1 MLTRFIFHLGFLIMY
16 AAQEFT
22 VGQRWL
28 SNTEAD
34 LGLGVVVATD
44 HRTIDMLFPAV
55 KEDRTYAIAQ
65 APITR
70 LILSEGELA
79 LHSDGWDLKITS
91 VVLQDGLYIY
101 SGVRTDNAEKAS
113 IIEVSLDHNVK
124 LNQPEKRLFS
134 GQLDSPKWFDIRHEC
149 LQKQY
154 EHATSGAVGLVGA
167 RVELIPHQL
176 HIANEVGGRFAP
188 RVLLAD
194 EVGLGKTIEAGL
206 ILHQQ
211 LLTGKAKRVLIIV
224 PSSLVHQW
232 LVEML
237 RRVNLPFSVFDEERM
252 EAMAE
257 SGDNPFEQEQLVLC
271 SIDFIKQEKVLE
283 KATRAAWDIMIV
295 DEAHHLQWSPEHVSE
310 EYSAVEQLCQNSKG
324 VLLLTATPDQLGHES
339 HFARLRLLDS
349 ARFYDY
355 QQFLEEETHYGELAE
370 AVAPLIDNA
379 HMDQAQI
386 DKLNAVVKNEEITD
400 AMLASG
406 EKRNTL
412 LTKLIDQHGTG
423 RLLFRNSRAS
433 IKGFPERLAMP
444 APLKLP
450 KEYAVSMSLEEDVV
464 LSLHPERAPL
474 VNDNW
479 TKYDPRV
486 AWLVDLL
493 EKNKGEKVLVICAY
507 ASTALQLAEY
517 LRQKTAIRHTVFHE
531 GMSIIERDKAAH
543 FFATKEQGAQVL
555 LCSEIGSEG
564 RNFQFSRHLVLFDL
578 PMVPDLLEQRIG
590 RLDRIGQKF
599 DINLHIPYFE
609 NTAQEVLFDWYQDGL
624 GAFESTCPVG
634 SDVFKQLQSDLM
646 SALKNPEDTE
656 LKLDI
661 IGQTKALTKDLKQK
675 IEQGRDKLLE
685 LNASGFGR
693 IDDLLDKIIAAE
705 NPVGLLNFM
714 SRLFDA
720 LGVTQEEKDDHSYIL
735 RPTEQLVHQIPGLTE
750 DGLEV
755 TYQRNSAT
763 KFEQLQFLSWDS
775 EIVSHCLESV
785 ITDVLGKSSIAFT
798 KDPTLPTGAFWI
810 ETTSVL
816 SASAEASLQ
825 LYRFLPPTPVRLCLD
840 AKNQPVEI
848 EFEQLFKVKRK
859 IAIQLLQALADQ
871 ITAGVE
877 ASLKLGH
884 TDLAEQ
890 QSVALNTMQS
900 ELSGEIAR
908 LRSLQKTNPSIRDE
922 EINFIEEQMAK
933 LTNIITN
940 AEPYLDSLRVVVNNP

>member
-1 MLTRFIFHLGFLIMY
+1 MN

-34 LGLGVVVATD
+34 LGLGVVMAAD
-44 HRTIDMLFPAV
+44 NRTINMLFPAV
-55 KEDRTYAIAQ
+55 KEDRTYAIAH

-70 LILSEGELA
+70 LILSEGEKA
-79 LHSDGWDLKITS
+79 LHSDGWELKIDN
-91 VVLQDGLYIY
+91 VQMQDGLYMY
-101 SGVRTDNAEKAS
+101 SGLRIDNGEQAT

-176 HIANEVGGRFAP
+176 HIANEVGSRYAP

-211 LLTGKAKRVLIIV
+211 ILTGKAKRALIVV
-224 PSSLVHQW
+224 PSSLLHQW

-237 RRVNLPFSVFDEERM
+237 RRVDLAFSVFDEERM

-257 SGDNPFEQEQLVLC
+257 SGENPFEQEQLVLC

-283 KATRAAWDIMIV
+283 KATSVDWDIMIV
-295 DEAHHLQWSPEHVSE
+295 DEAHHLHWSNEHVSE
-310 EYSAVEQLCQNSKG
+310 EYSAIEQLCKISKG

-349 ARFYDY
+349 ARFHDY
-355 QQFLEEETHYGELAE
+355 QQFLEEESHYGELAE
-370 AVAPLIDNA
+370 AVAPLIDNS
-379 HMDQAQI
+379 HMTQAQI
-386 DKLNAVVKNEEITD
+386 DKLNAVVPDEEISD
-400 AMLASG
+400 EILASG
-406 EKRNTL
+406 EKRHAL
-412 LTKLIDQHGTG
+412 LTQLIDQHGTG

-433 IKGFPERLAMP
+433 IDGFPDRIALP
-444 APLKLP
+444 APQKLP
-450 KEYAVSMSLEEDVV
+450 KEYAVSLSLEEDVV

-486 AWLVDLL
+486 TWLVDLL
-493 EKNKGEKVLVICAY
+493 ETNKNEKVLVICAY

-517 LRQKTAIRHTVFHE
+517 LRQKTAIRHSVFHE
-531 GMSIIERDKAAH
+531 GMSIVERDKAAH
-543 FFATKEQGAQVL
+543 FFATNEQGAQVL

-609 NTAQEVLFDWYQDGL
+609 NTAQEVLFEWYQDGL

-634 SDVFKQLQSDLM
+634 SDVFKQLESDLFA
-646 SALKNPEDTE
+646 ALKNPEDIE
-656 LKLDI
+656 LKLDVI
-661 IGQTKALTKDLKQK
+661 SQTTALTKELKQK

-685 LNASGFGR
+685 MNASGFGR
-693 IDDLLDKIIAAE
+693 IDDLLDTIVAAE
-705 NPVGLLNFM
+705 NPVGLLKFM

-720 LGVTQEEKDDHSYIL
+720 LGVNQEEKDDYSFIL
-735 RPTEQLVHQIPGLTE
+735 RPTEQLIHQLPGLTE

-755 TYQRNSAT
+755 TYQRNTAT
-763 KFEQLQFLSWDS
+763 KFEQLQFISWDS

-785 ITDVLGKSSIAFT
+785 TTDVLGKSSIAFA
-798 KDPTLPTGAFWI
+798 KDPNLPTGAFWI

-816 SASAEASLQ
+816 SASAETSLQ
-825 LYRFLPPTPVRLCLD
+825 LYRFLPPTPVRMCVD
-840 AKNQPVEI
+840 SKNQPSDI
-848 EFEQLFKVKRK
+848 EFDQLFKVKRK
-859 IAIQLLQALADQ
+859 VALQLLQALADQ
-871 ITAGVE
+871 ITSGIE
-877 ASLKLGH
+877 KSLILGH
-884 TDLAEQ
+884 ADLAEQ
-890 QSVALNTMQS
+890 QDIALANMQA
-900 ELSGEIAR
+900 ELGAEISR
-908 LRSLQKTNPSIRDE
+908 LRSLQKANPSIRDE
-922 EINFIEEQMAK
+922 EIEFIETQKAT
-933 LTNIITN
+933 LTDIISN

>member
-1 MLTRFIFHLGFLIMY
+1 MN

-34 LGLGVVVATD
+34 LGLGVVMAAGN
-44 HRTIDMLFPAV
+44 RTINMLFPAV
-55 KEDRTYAIAQ
+55 KEDRTYAIAH

-70 LILSEGELA
+70 LILSEGEKA
-79 LHSDGWDLKITS
+79 LHSDGWELKIDN
-91 VVLQDGLYIY
+91 VQMQDGLYMY
-101 SGVRTDNAEKAS
+101 SGLRIDNGEQAT

-176 HIANEVGGRFAP
+176 HIANEVGSRYAP

-211 LLTGKAKRVLIIV
+211 LLTGKAKRALIVV
-224 PSSLVHQW
+224 PSSLLHQW

-237 RRVNLPFSVFDEERM
+237 RRVDLAFSVFDEERM

-257 SGDNPFEQEQLVLC
+257 GGENPFEQEQLVLC

-283 KATRAAWDIMIV
+283 KATSVDWDIMIV
-295 DEAHHLQWSPEHVSE
+295 DEAHHLHWSSEHVSE
-310 EYSAVEQLCQNSKG
+310 EYAAIEQLCKISKG

-349 ARFYDY
+349 ARFHDY
-355 QQFLEEETHYGELAE
+355 QQFLEEESHYGQLAE
-370 AVAPLIDNA
+370 AVAPLIDNS
-379 HMDQAQI
+379 HMDQLQI
-386 DKLNAVVKNEEITD
+386 DKLNAVVPDEEISD
-400 AMLASG
+400 EMLASG
-406 EKRNTL
+406 EKRHAL
-412 LTKLIDQHGTG
+412 LTQLIDQHGTG

-433 IKGFPERLAMP
+433 IDGFPDRIALP
-444 APLKLP
+444 APQKLP
-450 KEYAVSMSLEEDVV
+450 KEYAVSLSLEEDVV

-486 AWLVDLL
+486 TWLVDLL
-493 EKNKGEKVLVICAY
+493 ETNKNEKVLVICAY

-517 LRQKTAIRHTVFHE
+517 LRQKTAIRHSVFHE
-531 GMSIIERDKAAH
+531 GMSIVERDKAAH
-543 FFATKEQGAQVL
+543 FFATNEQGAQVL

-609 NTAQEVLFDWYQDGL
+609 NTAQEVLFEWYQDGL

-634 SDVFKQLQSDLM
+634 SDVFKQLESDLFA
-646 SALKNPEDTE
+646 ALKNPEDIE
-656 LKLDI
+656 LKLDVI
-661 IGQTKALTKDLKQK
+661 SQTTALTKELKQK

-693 IDDLLDKIIAAE
+693 IDDLLDTIVAAE
-705 NPVGLLNFM
+705 NPVGLLKFM

-720 LGVTQEEKDDHSYIL
+720 LGVNQEEKDDYSFIL
-735 RPTEQLVHQIPGLTE
+735 RPTEQLVHQLPGLTE

-755 TYQRNSAT
+755 TYQRNTAT
-763 KFEQLQFLSWDS
+763 KFEQLQFISWDS

-785 ITDVLGKSSIAFT
+785 TTDVLGKSSIAFA
-798 KDPTLPTGAFWI
+798 KDPNLPTGAFWI

-816 SASAEASLQ
+816 SASAETSLQ
-825 LYRFLPPTPVRLCLD
+825 LYRFLPPTPVRICVD
-840 AKNQPVEI
+840 SKNQPSDI
-848 EFEQLFKVKRK
+848 EFDQLFKVKRK
-859 IAIQLLQALADQ
+859 VALQLLQALADQ
-871 ITAGVE
+871 ITSGIE
-877 ASLKLGH
+877 KSLALGH
-884 TDLAEQ
+884 ADLAEQ
-890 QSVALNTMQS
+890 QDIALANMQA
-900 ELSGEIAR
+900 ELGAEISR
-908 LRSLQKTNPSIRDE
+908 LRSLQKANPSIRDE
-922 EINFIEEQMAK
+922 EIQFIETQKAT
-933 LTNIITN
+933 LTDIISN

>member
-1 MLTRFIFHLGFLIMY
+1 MN

-34 LGLGVVVATD
+34 LGLGVVMAAD
-44 HRTIDMLFPAV
+44 NRTINMLFPAV
-55 KEDRTYAIAQ
+55 KEDRTYAIAH

-70 LILSEGELA
+70 LILSEGEKA
-79 LHSDGWDLKITS
+79 LHSDGWELKIDN
-91 VVLQDGLYIY
+91 VQMQDGLYMY
-101 SGVRTDNAEKAS
+101 SGLRIDNGEQAT

-176 HIANEVGGRFAP
+176 HIANEVGSRYAP

-211 LLTGKAKRVLIIV
+211 ILTGKAKRALIVV
-224 PSSLVHQW
+224 PSSLLHQW

-237 RRVNLPFSVFDEERM
+237 RRVDLAFSVFDEERM

-257 SGDNPFEQEQLVLC
+257 SGENPFEQEQLVLC

-283 KATRAAWDIMIV
+283 KATSVDWDIMIV
-295 DEAHHLQWSPEHVSE
+295 DEAHHLHWSNEHVSE
-310 EYSAVEQLCQNSKG
+310 EYSAIEQLCKISKG

-349 ARFYDY
+349 ARFHDY
-355 QQFLEEETHYGELAE
+355 QQFLEEESHYGELAE
-370 AVAPLIDNA
+370 AVAPLIDNS
-379 HMDQAQI
+379 HMTQAQI
-386 DKLNAVVKNEEITD
+386 DKLNAVVPDEEISD
-400 AMLASG
+400 EILASG
-406 EKRNTL
+406 EKRHAL
-412 LTKLIDQHGTG
+412 LTQLIDQHGTG

-433 IKGFPERLAMP
+433 IDGFPDRIALP
-444 APLKLP
+444 APQKLP
-450 KEYAVSMSLEEDVV
+450 KEYAVSLSLEEDVV

-486 AWLVDLL
+486 TWLVDLL
-493 EKNKGEKVLVICAY
+493 ETNKNEKVLVICAY

-517 LRQKTAIRHTVFHE
+517 LRQKTAIRHSVFHE
-531 GMSIIERDKAAH
+531 GMSIVERDKAAH
-543 FFATKEQGAQVL
+543 FFATNEQGAQVL

-609 NTAQEVLFDWYQDGL
+609 NTAQEVLFEWYQDGL

-634 SDVFKQLQSDLM
+634 SDVFKQLESDLFA
-646 SALKNPEDTE
+646 ALKNPEDIE
-656 LKLDI
+656 LKLDVI
-661 IGQTKALTKDLKQK
+661 SQTTALTKELKQK

-685 LNASGFGR
+685 MNASGFGR
-693 IDDLLDKIIAAE
+693 IDDLLDTIVAAE
-705 NPVGLLNFM
+705 NPVGLLKFM

-720 LGVTQEEKDDHSYIL
+720 LGVNQEEKDDYSFIL
-735 RPTEQLVHQIPGLTE
+735 RPTEQLIHQLPGLTE

-755 TYQRNSAT
+755 TYQRNTAT
-763 KFEQLQFLSWDS
+763 KFEQLQFISWDS
-775 EIVSHCLESV
+775 DIVSHCLESV
-785 ITDVLGKSSIAFT
+785 TTDVLGKSSIAFA
-798 KDPTLPTGAFWI
+798 KDPNLPTGAFWI

-816 SASAEASLQ
+816 SASAETSLQ
-825 LYRFLPPTPVRLCLD
+825 LYRFLPPTPVRMCVD
-840 AKNQPVEI
+840 SKNQPSDI
-848 EFEQLFKVKRK
+848 EFDQLFKVKRK
-859 IAIQLLQALADQ
+859 VALQLLQALADQ
-871 ITAGVE
+871 ITSGIE
-877 ASLKLGH
+877 KSLILGH
-884 TDLAEQ
+884 ADLAEQ
-890 QSVALNTMQS
+890 QDIALANMQA
-900 ELSGEIAR
+900 ELGAEISR
-908 LRSLQKTNPSIRDE
+908 LRSLQKANPSIRDE
-922 EINFIEEQMAK
+922 EIEFIETQKAT
-933 LTNIITN
+933 LTDIISN

>member
-1 MLTRFIFHLGFLIMY
+1 
-16 AAQEFT
+16 
-22 VGQRWL
+22 
-28 SNTEAD
+28 
-34 LGLGVVVATD
+34 
-44 HRTIDMLFPAV
+44 
-55 KEDRTYAIAQ
+55 
-65 APITR
+65 
-70 LILSEGELA
+70 
-79 LHSDGWDLKITS
+79 
-91 VVLQDGLYIY
+91 
-101 SGVRTDNAEKAS
+101 
-113 IIEVSLDHNVK
+113 
-124 LNQPEKRLFS
+124 
-134 GQLDSPKWFDIRHEC
+134 
-149 LQKQY
+149 
-154 EHATSGAVGLVGA
+154 
-167 RVELIPHQL
+167 
-176 HIANEVGGRFAP
+176 
-188 RVLLAD
+188 
-194 EVGLGKTIEAGL
+194 
-206 ILHQQ
+206 
-211 LLTGKAKRVLIIV
+211 
-224 PSSLVHQW
+224 
-232 LVEML
+232 
-237 RRVNLPFSVFDEERM
+237 
-252 EAMAE
+252 
-257 SGDNPFEQEQLVLC
+257 VLC

-283 KATRAAWDIMIV
+283 KATQADWDIMIV
-295 DEAHHLQWSPEHVSE
+295 DEAHHLQWSAEHVSE
-310 EYSAVEQLCQNSKG
+310 EYSAIEQLCQISKG

-355 QQFLEEETHYGELAE
+355 QQFLEEETHFGELAE

-379 HMDQAQI
+379 HMNQAQI
-386 DKLNAVVKNEEITD
+386 DKLNEVVKDEEITD

-406 EKRNTL
+406 EQRHIL

-486 AWLVDLL
+486 SWLVDLL
-493 EKNKGEKVLVICAY
+493 VTNKDEKVLVICAY

-543 FFATKEQGAQVL
+543 FFATNEQGAQVL

-624 GAFESTCPVG
+624 GAFASTCPVG

-661 IGQTKALTKDLKQK
+661 IGQTKALTTDLKQK
-675 IEQGRDKLLE
+675 VEKGRDKLLE

-693 IDDLLDKIIAAE
+693 IDGLLDKIIAAE

-714 SRLFDA
+714 SRLFDV

-735 RPTEQLVHQIPGLTE
+735 RPTEQLIHQIPGLTE

-840 AKNQPVEI
+840 AKNQPVEM
-848 EFEQLFKVKRK
+848 EFGQLFKVKRK
-859 IAIQLLQALADQ
+859 IAIQLLQALADP

-877 ASLKLGH
+877 ASLKVGH
-884 TDLAEQ
+884 ADLIEQ
-890 QSVALNTMQS
+890 QSVALNAMQS

-922 EINFIEEQMAK
+922 EVNFIETQMAT
-933 LTNIITN
+933 LTHIITN

>member
-1 MLTRFIFHLGFLIMY
+1 MN

-34 LGLGVVVATD
+34 LGLGVVMAAD
-44 HRTIDMLFPAV
+44 NRTINMLFPAV
-55 KEDRTYAIAQ
+55 KEDRTYAIAH

-70 LILSEGELA
+70 LILSEGEKA
-79 LHSDGWDLKITS
+79 LHSDGWELKITS
-91 VVLQDGLYIY
+91 VTNQDGLYIY
-101 SGVRTDNAEKAS
+101 TGVRTDNGEGAT

-176 HIANEVGGRFAP
+176 HIANEVGSRYAP

-211 LLTGKAKRVLIIV
+211 LLTGKAKRVLITV

-237 RRVNLPFSVFDEERM
+237 RRVNLSFSVFDEDRM

-283 KATRAAWDIMIV
+283 KASAVDWDILIV
-295 DEAHHLQWSPEHVSE
+295 DEAHHLHWSAQSVSE
-310 EYSAVEQLCQNSKG
+310 EYSAVEQLCAISKG

-349 ARFYDY
+349 ARFHDY
-355 QQFLEEETHYGELAE
+355 QAFLEEETHYGELAE
-370 AVAPLIDNA
+370 AVAPLIDNS
-379 HMDQAQI
+379 HMSQAQV
-386 DKLNAVVKNEEITD
+386 DALNAVVPDEDITD
-400 AMLASG
+400 AMLSSG
-406 EKRNTL
+406 DQRHAL

-433 IKGFPERLAMP
+433 IEGFPQRIAIP

-486 AWLVDLL
+486 DWLVDLL
-493 EKNKGEKVLVICAY
+493 ETNKDEKVLVICAY
-507 ASTALQLAEY
+507 ASTALQMAEY
-517 LRQKTAIRHTVFHE
+517 LRQKTSIRHTVFHE

-543 FFATKEQGAQVL
+543 FFATNEQGAQVL

-599 DINLHIPYFE
+599 DINLHIPFFE
-609 NTAQEVLFDWYQDGL
+609 NTAQEVLFDWYHDGL

-634 SDVFKQLQSDLM
+634 SDVFKQLESDLM

-661 IGQTKALTKDLKQK
+661 IGQTRSLTKELKQK

-693 IDDLLDKIIAAE
+693 IDELLDKIVATE
-705 NPVGLLNFM
+705 NPVGLLKFM

-720 LGVTQEEKDDHSYIL
+720 LGVTQEEKDDYSFIL

-755 TYQRNSAT
+755 TYQRSNAT

-785 ITDVLGKSSIAFT
+785 TTDVLGKSSIAFA

-810 ETTSVL
+810 ETTLVL

-840 AKNQPVEI
+840 AKNQAVDVE
-848 EFEQLFKVKRK
+848 FDQLFKVKRK
-859 IAIQLLQALADQ
+859 IALQLLQALADP
-871 ITAGVE
+871 ITVGIE
-877 ASLKLGH
+877 QSLALGH
-884 TDLAEQ
+884 ASLAEQ
-890 QSVALNTMQS
+890 KSIALDQMQVQ
-900 ELSGEIAR
+900 LSAEIQR
-908 LRSLQKTNPSIRDE
+908 LRALQKTNPSIRDE
-922 EINFIEEQMAK
+922 EIEFIEAQKAS
-933 LTNIITN
+933 LTDIITH

>member
-1 MLTRFIFHLGFLIMY
+1 MNET
-16 AAQEFT
+16 QEFT

-34 LGLGVVVATD
+34 LGLGVVMAAD
-44 HRTIDMLFPAV
+44 NRTIDMLFPAV
-55 KEDRTYAIAQ
+55 KEDRTYAIAH

-70 LILSEGELA
+70 LILSEGEKA
-79 LHSDGWDLKITS
+79 LHCDGWDLKIS
-91 VVLQDGLYIY
+91 DVLLQDGLYTY
-101 SGVRTDNAEKAS
+101 SGIRTDNGEQAT
-113 IIEVSLDHNVK
+113 IIEISLDHNVK

-134 GQLDSPKWFDIRHEC
+134 GQFDSPSWFDIRHEC

-176 HIANEVGGRFAP
+176 HIANEVGSRYAP

-211 LLTGKAKRVLIIV
+211 ILTGKAKRVLIVV

-237 RRVNLPFSVFDEERM
+237 RRVNLAFSIFDEERM
-252 EAMAE
+252 DATAE
-257 SGDNPFEQEQLVLC
+257 SDENPFEQEQLVLC

-283 KATRAAWDIMIV
+283 KATAVDWDIMIV
-295 DEAHHLQWSPEHVSE
+295 DEAHHLHWSNSHVSE
-310 EYSAVEQLCQNSKG
+310 QYSAIEKLCGISKG

-349 ARFYDY
+349 ARFHDY
-355 QQFLEEETHYGELAE
+355 QQFLDEESHYGELAE
-370 AVAPLIDNA
+370 AVSPLINNS
-379 HMDQAQI
+379 HMNQAQI
-386 DKLNAVVKNEEITD
+386 DKLKAVVPNQEISD
-400 AMLASG
+400 EILASG
-406 EKRNTL
+406 EKRHML
-412 LTKLIDQHGTG
+412 LTQLIDEHGTG
-423 RLLFRNSRAS
+423 RLLFRNSRKS
-433 IKGFPERLAMP
+433 IKGFPERIALP
-444 APLKLP
+444 VPLKLP
-450 KEYAVSMSLEEDVV
+450 KEYAVSLSLEEDLVI
-464 LSLHPERAPL
+464 SLHPERAPL
-474 VNDNW
+474 VNDGW
-479 TKYDPRV
+479 TKFDPRV
-486 AWLVDLL
+486 IWLVDLL
-493 EKNKGEKVLVICAY
+493 ETNKNEKVLVICAY

-517 LRQKTAIRHTVFHE
+517 LRQKTAIRHSVFHE
-531 GMSIIERDKAAH
+531 GMSIVERDKAAH
-543 FFATKEQGAQVL
+543 FFATSEQGAQVL

-624 GAFESTCPVG
+624 NAFESTCPVG
-634 SDVFKQLQSDLM
+634 SDVFKQLESDLM
-646 SALKNPEDTE
+646 AALRNPEDIE
-656 LKLDI
+656 LKLDVI
-661 IGQTKALTKDLKQK
+661 LQTSALTKDLKHK
-675 IEQGRDKLLE
+675 VEQGRDKLLE

-693 IDDLLDKIIAAE
+693 INDLLDKIVAAE
-705 NPVGLLNFM
+705 NPVGLFKFM

-720 LGVTQEEKDDHSYIL
+720 LGVNQEEKDDNSFIL
-735 RPTEQLVHQIPGLTE
+735 RPTEHLVHQLPGLSE

-755 TYQRNSAT
+755 TYQRNTAT
-763 KFEQLQFLSWDS
+763 KFEQIEFLSWDN
-775 EIVSHCLESV
+775 EIVRHCLESV
-785 ITDVLGKSSIAFT
+785 TTDVLGKSSIAFA

-816 SASAEASLQ
+816 SASAKASLQ
-825 LYRFLPPTPVRLCLD
+825 LYRFLPPTPVRICVD
-840 AKNQPVEI
+840 AKNQQTDV
-848 EFEQLFKVKRK
+848 EFEQLFKVKRNVALK
-859 IAIQLLQALADQ
+859 LLQALADQ
-871 ITAGVE
+871 ITLGIE
-877 ASLKLGH
+877 KSLVLAH

-890 QSVALNTMQS
+890 QMLALNKMQT
-900 ELSGEIAR
+900 ELGGEISR
-908 LRSLQKTNPSIRDE
+908 LRSLQKMNPSIRNE
-922 EINFIEEQMAK
+922 EIEFIEAQKED
-933 LTNIITN
+933 LGDIISK